1 VRIAAI
7 EVIRLSLAFD
17 AGRRPAPTSAPAADT
32 YNAAD
37 RSLRR
42 MESLL
47 VKVTDEAGRVGWVK
61 RLAI

>member
-1 VRIAAI
+1 MKIVTI
-7 EVIRLSLAFD
+7 EVIRISLAFD
-17 AGRRPAPTSAPAADT
+17 AGRRPVAAVEPTVADT

-47 VKVTDEAGRVGWVK
+47 VRLTDDAGRVGWGE
-61 RLAI
+61 AF